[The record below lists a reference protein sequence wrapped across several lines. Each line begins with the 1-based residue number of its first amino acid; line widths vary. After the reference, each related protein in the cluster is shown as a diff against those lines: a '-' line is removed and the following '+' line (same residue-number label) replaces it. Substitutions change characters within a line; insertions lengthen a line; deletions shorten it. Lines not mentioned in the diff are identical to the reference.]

1 RLRPGPGWRH
11 AAVCRARPCSWSAA
25 LRGRPR
31 PRDDGLELR
40 LVGACPVD
48 PAAAVAAHELPLRRR
63 DLRRHLRRGLLRAHG
78 PQRAV
83 ALHAAG
89 ERAKPVREVE
99 RADDLLELLQRIG
112 RAQPVAVRDPS
123 VAQDSAVAGQDD
135 APLADRQVDDGAIV
149 EVVAP
154 QRVEADE
161 AQVSGQRAEM
171 HVEHEARDPERLRP
185 QARDG
190 RDVDPLED
198 GIHRDALAAEEPA
211 EAFAAAVLAVDLG
224 DKRAM
229 DRILTA
235 AIQTPD
241 LMAGV
246 ASALGWLPPDRVRP
260 WIAAMIEARPAAS
273 RRLGIAAC
281 AVHREDP
288 GPVLARLVRDPDG
301 GVRARALRAVGELK
315 RRDLLPALRDAFDD
329 ADDDA
334 RFWAVWSAV
343 LLGDRSASERL
354 RAYAQLATPFAGRAI
369 QLAPRT
375 MHPGDARDW
384 LKRMAQH
391 AETRRLALIGCGV
404 VGDPVYVPVL
414 ISQMSVPELARVAG
428 EEFSMI
434 TGVDLAYED

>member
-1 RLRPGPGWRH
+1 MHSLAVPSIVEQHAEEAAFLWLLR
-11 AAVCRARPCSWSAA
+11 SM
-25 LRGRPR
+25 
-31 PRDDGLELR
+31 
-40 LVGACPVD
+40 
-48 PAAAVAAHELPLRRR
+48 AVAAPHYDLDDLARLDGRVDGHIDGLRIA
-63 DLRRHLRRGLLRAHG
+63 GEAGLRAC
-78 PQRAV
+78 
-83 ALHAAG
+83 L
-89 ERAKPVREVE
+89 
-99 RADDLLELLQRIG
+99 
-112 RAQPVAVRDPS
+112 
-123 VAQDSAVAGQDD
+123 
-135 APLADRQVDDGAIV
+135 
-149 EVVAP
+149 
-154 QRVEADE
+154 
-161 AQVSGQRAEM
+161 
-171 HVEHEARDPERLRP
+171 
-185 QARDG
+185 
-190 RDVDPLED
+190 
-198 GIHRDALAAEEPA
+198 DALAAEEPA
-211 EAFAAAVLAVDLG
+211 EAFAAAVLALDLG
-224 DKRAM
+224 DERAM

-354 RAYAQLATPFAGRAI
+354 RAYAQLATSFAGRAI

-428 EEFSMI
+428 EAFSMI
-434 TGVDLAYED
+434 TGVDLAYEDLEGEAPDGFEAGPSESPEDDDVEMDADENLPWPDKALVERWWSANAARFGAGRRYLCGAPIDEAGCLRVLREGRQRQRIAAAYELALMRPGEPLFEWRAPGFRQQHRLGLRRR